1 MLATIIALVTLG
13 QLSPDTILDKRMHD
27 ARLYRRVQIAKSQ
40 ADQWASLKAYQ
51 LFPATEIARYGI
63 TNPQMSVRLR
73 QMQKYSKQVLKHYA
87 YKQICDAYD
96 ISEKEFVTMI
106 NNPRVSSLPHDS
118 EGSVLPGDDQQV
130 RMARGQFDLDPTRFN
145 PDWVILPDKL
155 ARQIRYIN
163 PKKPAKP
170 EMHSKE
176 AMERMK
182 EWR

>member
-1 MLATIIALVTLG
+1 MLATIIAFVSLG
-13 QLSPDTILDKRMHD
+13 QLSPDTILDNRMHD

-40 ADQWASLKAYQ
+40 ADQWAAMKAYQ
-51 LFPATEIARYGI
+51 LFPATEIARVGLV
-63 TNPQMSVRLR
+63 NPPRSQRLR
-73 QMQKYSKQVLKHYA
+73 QMQKYSERVLKHYS

-96 ISEKEFVTMI
+96 ISEKEFVTVI

-118 EGSVLPGDDQQV
+118 EGSVLPGDDRQV
-130 RMARGQFDLDPTRFN
+130 RMARGQFDLNPTRFN

-155 ARQIRYIN
+155 ANQIRYIN
-163 PKKPAKP
+163 PKKPARP

-182 EWR
+182 ESK